1 MLGGMTDL
9 TTVNRGQVQDDR
21 RTGFRRAARPEGRA
35 PRRPAAPRA
44 LLAIVLTGQFMAVL
58 DASVVNVAAPAIH
71 AELHASGAG
80 LQLVIAGYVITYA
93 VLLVTGARLG
103 DIVGHRRMFLAG
115 LVVFTLAS
123 LGCGLATS
131 TAMLVALRFIQG
143 AGAAAMIPQVLSLIQ
158 RTFTGTSRGGAMR
171 LYAAV
176 IAGGAVAGQVAG
188 GLLVT
193 ANLFGS
199 GWRAVFLVN
208 VPIGV
213 ALLATGARMLPHGA
227 GDRTRGLDP
236 AGLALLTPAAVAL
249 VLPLVLG
256 QSEHWP
262 VWGWICLA
270 GSALLF
276 GLFALV
282 ERRVAARGGS
292 PLIPGRVL
300 SLPGVTMGVAA
311 LFVTMAVFGGFFFAL
326 ALHLQ
331 GGLGDTPLRAG
342 LIFAPS
348 AATFA
353 LVSLNWQRLPRQLHG
368 ALIIAGFAAYA
379 AGLLCMAGLLHGG
392 GTGGVLL
399 YLALGLTGAGMAAA
413 FSPLMTAVLMR
424 VPVADAADA
433 TGVVVTVNQLAIVL
447 GVATFGTLYLNLAGP
462 LPSSPAEHAAF
473 TMVSG
478 HAVAVTFAALAAA
491 ALAGGVL
498 ALVRA
503 LPARA
508 PRPAAAPV
516 PAVAASVPD
525 GDAPAVANAGGA
537 DA

>member
-1 MLGGMTDL
+1 MQVPLGDPGL
-9 TTVNRGQVQDDR
+9 VPERRSAGRGGGQL
-21 RTGFRRAARPEGRA
+21 G
-35 PRRPAAPRA
+35 AAP
-44 LLAIVLTGQFMAVL
+44 F
-58 DASVVNVAAPAIH
+58 PAR
-71 AELHASGAG
+71 S
-80 LQLVIAGYVITYA
+80 
-93 VLLVTGARLG
+93 
-103 DIVGHRRMFLAG
+103 
-115 LVVFTLAS
+115 
-123 LGCGLATS
+123 
-131 TAMLVALRFIQG
+131 
-143 AGAAAMIPQVLSLIQ
+143 
-158 RTFTGTSRGGAMR
+158 
-171 LYAAV
+171 
-176 IAGGAVAGQVAG
+176 AGGAVAGQIAG

-213 ALLATGARMLPHGA
+213 ALLAAGARLLPHGTR
-227 GDRTRGLDP
+227 DRGRSLDP

-256 QSEHWP
+256 QSEHCL
-262 VWGWICLA
+262 VWGWTCLA

-276 GLFALV
+276 GLFVIV

-300 SLPGVTMGVAA
+300 ALPGVTLGVAA

-348 AATFA
+348 AAMFA

-368 ALIIAGFAAYA
+368 TVIIVGFAAYA
-379 AGLLCMAGLLHGG
+379 AGLLWMAALLHAG
-392 GTGGVLL
+392 GTGGVAL

-433 TGVVVTVNQLAIVL
+433 TGVVVTVNQLAIVI
-447 GVATFGTLYLNLAGP
+447 GVATFGTLYLNQAGQLPGVAQHTAFRLA
-462 LPSSPAEHAAF
+462 SA
-473 TMVSG
+473 
-478 HAVAVTFAALAAA
+478 HAVALTFAVLAAA
-491 ALAGGVL
+491 ALAGGIL
-498 ALVRA
+498 ALIRA
-503 LPARA
+503 LAAR
-508 PRPAAAPV
+508 P
-516 PAVAASVPD
+516 
-525 GDAPAVANAGGA
+525 GA
-537 DA
+537 DAGSPARPLASALRRSGPGLRSAWLVLRGWFLGRSPRW

>member
-9 TTVNRGQVQDDR
+9 STVTRAPGRDDR
-21 RTGFRRAARPEGRA
+21 RTGFRRAGRADGRA

-71 AELHASGAG
+71 ADLHASGAG

-115 LVVFTLAS
+115 LGLFTLAS
-123 LGCGLATS
+123 LGCGLAATPG
-131 TAMLVALRFIQG
+131 MLVALRFIQG

-158 RTFTGTSRGGAMR
+158 RTFTGTARAGAMR

-176 IAGGAVAGQVAG
+176 IAGGAVAGQIAG

-213 ALLATGARMLPHGA
+213 ALLAAGARLLPHGA
-227 GDRTRGLDP
+227 RDRGRGLDP

-256 QSEHWP
+256 QPEHWP

-276 GLFALV
+276 GLFAIV

-300 SLPGVTMGVAA
+300 SLPGVTLGVAA

-353 LVSLNWQRLPRQLHG
+353 LVSLNWQRLPRHLHG
-368 ALIIAGFAAYA
+368 AVIIAGFAAY
-379 AGLLCMAGLLHGG
+379 
-392 GTGGVLL
+392 
-399 YLALGLTGAGMAAA
+399 
-413 FSPLMTAVLMR
+413 
-424 VPVADAADA
+424 AADA
-433 TGVVVTVNQLAIVL
+433 TGVVVTVNQLAIVI
-447 GVATFGTLYLNLAGP
+447 GVATFGTLYLNQAGQ
-462 LPSSPAEHAAF
+462 LPGGAQHTAF
-473 TMVSG
+473 RFASA
-478 HAVAVTFAALAAA
+478 HAVALTFAVLAAA

-498 ALVRA
+498 ALIRA
-503 LPARA
+503 LAARPARTPVSGVPA
-508 PRPAAAPV
+508 MAATPAGDRPAAAQ
-516 PAVAASVPD
+516 AGAAR
-525 GDAPAVANAGGA
+525 DA
-537 DA
+537 